1 MIDWDFIATYGPHL
15 VEACWITL
23 TVSAASLVLSSVTGL
38 FIALMRIGPGRVLP
52 AIAWFYVW
60 IVRGTPLL
68 LQLFAIYYALPAAG
82 IRVGPWEGGIIAL
95 SLNSSAYFAEIFR
108 GAIRAVP
115 SGQRE
120 AALAVGMMPW
130 QSMWRIVLPQA
141 ARPAL
146 PPYIGQATTLLKNSS
161 LVSVIAV
168 PDLMLTAQS
177 IYSSTYRVVEVMLMT
192 GLLYLLM
199 TSLLQIAQT
208 VLERRLGYYTV
219 K

>member
-1 MIDWDFIATYGPHL
+1 MIDWGFVAIYGPHL
-15 VEACWITL
+15 VQACWITL
-23 TVSAASLVLSSVTGL
+23 VISVISLALSTVLGL
-38 FIALMRIGPGRVLP
+38 AIALLRIAP
-52 AIAWFYVW
+52 ARPLWGAAWTYIW

-68 LQLFAIYYALPAAG
+68 LQLFAIYYALPGAG
-82 IRVGPWEGGIIAL
+82 LRIGPWEGGILAL

-115 SGQRE
+115 TGQAE
-120 AALAVGMMPW
+120 AAYAVGMMPG
-130 QSMWRIVLPQA
+130 QALWRIVLPQA

-146 PPYIGQATTLLKNSS
+146 PPYMGQAITLVKNSS
-161 LVSVIAV
+161 LVSVISV

-177 IYSSTYRVVEVMLMT
+177 IYSSTYKVVEVMLMT

-199 TSLLQIAQT
+199 TSLLQIAQS

-219 K
+219 R

>member
-1 MIDWDFIATYGPHL
+1 MIDWSFVATYGPHL
-15 VEACWITL
+15 VEACWVTL
-23 TVSAASLVLSSVTGL
+23 VVSAASLVLSTVIGL
-38 FIALMRIGPGRVLP
+38 LIAMMRIGPGRLLP
-52 AIAWFYVW
+52 AVAWFYVW

-82 IRVGPWEGGIIAL
+82 LRVGPWEGGILAL

-108 GAIRAVP
+108 GAIQAVP
-115 SGQRE
+115 AGQQE
-120 AALAVGMMPW
+120 AALAIGMMPR
-130 QSMWRIVLPQA
+130 QAMWRIVLPQA

-177 IYSSTYRVVEVMLMT
+177 IYSSTYRVVEVMVMA
-192 GLLYLLM
+192 GLLYLAM
-199 TSLLQIAQT
+199 TSLLQIAQS

>member
-1 MIDWDFIATYGPHL
+1 MIDWEFVGIYGPHL
-15 VEACWITL
+15 VKACWITL
-23 TVSAASLVLSSVTGL
+23 TISAVSLVLSSVVGL
-38 FIALMRIGPGRVLP
+38 GVALLRISGNRLG
-52 AIAWFYVW
+52 AGFAWTYVW

-95 SLNSSAYFAEIFR
+95 SLNASAYFAEIFR
-108 GAIRAVP
+108 GTIRAVP
-115 SGQRE
+115 LGQSE
-120 AALAVGMMPW
+120 AALAVGMMPG
-130 QSMWRIVLPQA
+130 QAMWRIVLPQA

-161 LVSVIAV
+161 LVSVISV
-168 PDLMLTAQS
+168 PDLMLTAQG
-177 IYSSTYRVVEVMLMT
+177 IYSSTYKVVEVMLMT
-192 GLLYLLM
+192 GLLYLAM
-199 TSLLQIAQT
+199 TSLLQVAQT

>member
-1 MIDWDFIATYGPHL
+1 MIDWSFVATYGPHL
-15 VEACWITL
+15 VEACWVTL
-23 TVSAASLVLSSVTGL
+23 VVSAASLVLSTVIGL
-38 FIALMRIGPGRVLP
+38 LIAMMRIGPGRLLP
-52 AIAWFYVW
+52 AVAWFYVW

-82 IRVGPWEGGIIAL
+82 LRVGPWEGGILAL

-108 GAIRAVP
+108 GAIQAVP
-115 SGQRE
+115 AGQRE
-120 AALAVGMMPW
+120 AALAIGMMPR
-130 QSMWRIVLPQA
+130 QAMWRIVLPQA

-146 PPYIGQATTLLKNSS
+146 PPYIGQAATLLKNSS

-177 IYSSTYRVVEVMLMT
+177 IYSSTYRVVEVMVMA
-192 GLLYLLM
+192 GLLYLAM
-199 TSLLQIAQT
+199 TSLLQIAQS

>member
-1 MIDWDFIATYGPHL
+1 MVDWGFVATYGPHL

-23 TVSAASLVLSSVTGL
+23 TISAASLLLSSIMGL
-38 FIALMRIGPGRVLP
+38 GIALIRIGPGRVLP
-52 AIAWFYVW
+52 GLAWTYVW

-115 SGQRE
+115 AGQRE
-120 AALAVGMMPW
+120 AALAIGMIPAQAMR
-130 QSMWRIVLPQA
+130 RIVLPQA

-177 IYSSTYRVVEVMLMT
+177 IYSSTYRVVEVMVMT

>member
-1 MIDWDFIATYGPHL
+1 MIDWSFVATYGPHL
-15 VEACWITL
+15 VEACWVTL
-23 TVSAASLVLSSVTGL
+23 VVSAASLVLSTVIGL
-38 FIALMRIGPGRVLP
+38 LIAMMRIGPGRLLP
-52 AIAWFYVW
+52 AVAWFYVW

-82 IRVGPWEGGIIAL
+82 LRVGPWEGGILAL

-108 GAIRAVP
+108 GAIQAVP
-115 SGQRE
+115 AGQRE
-120 AALAVGMMPW
+120 AALAIGMMPR
-130 QSMWRIVLPQA
+130 QAMWRIVLPQA

-177 IYSSTYRVVEVMLMT
+177 IYSSTYRVVEVMVMA
-192 GLLYLLM
+192 GLLYLAM
-199 TSLLQIAQT
+199 TSLLQIAQS

>member
-1 MIDWDFIATYGPHL
+1 MIDWGFVATYGPHL
-15 VEACWITL
+15 VQACWITL
-23 TVSAASLVLSSVTGL
+23 VVSAISLALSTLLGL
-38 FIALMRIGPGRVLP
+38 AIALLRISPTRPLWG
-52 AIAWFYVW
+52 AAWTYIW

-82 IRVGPWEGGIIAL
+82 LRIGPWEGGILAL

-115 SGQRE
+115 TGQAE
-120 AALAVGMMPW
+120 AAYAVGMMPG
-130 QSMWRIVLPQA
+130 QALWRIVLPQA

-146 PPYIGQATTLLKNSS
+146 PPYIGQAITLVKNSS
-161 LVSVIAV
+161 LVSVISV

-177 IYSSTYRVVEVMLMT
+177 IYSSTYKVVEVMLMT

-199 TSLLQIAQT
+199 TSLLQIAQS

-219 K
+219 R

>member
-1 MIDWDFIATYGPHL
+1 MIDWSFVATYGPHL
-15 VEACWITL
+15 VEACWVTL
-23 TVSAASLVLSSVTGL
+23 VVSAASLVLSTVIGL
-38 FIALMRIGPGRVLP
+38 LIAMMRIGPGRLLP
-52 AIAWFYVW
+52 AVAWFYVW

-82 IRVGPWEGGIIAL
+82 LRVGPWEGGILAL

-108 GAIRAVP
+108 GAIQAVP
-115 SGQRE
+115 AGQRE
-120 AALAVGMMPW
+120 AALAIGMMPG
-130 QSMWRIVLPQA
+130 QAMWRIVLPQA

-177 IYSSTYRVVEVMLMT
+177 IYSSTYRVVEVMVMA
-192 GLLYLLM
+192 GLLYLAM
-199 TSLLQIAQT
+199 TSLLQIAQS